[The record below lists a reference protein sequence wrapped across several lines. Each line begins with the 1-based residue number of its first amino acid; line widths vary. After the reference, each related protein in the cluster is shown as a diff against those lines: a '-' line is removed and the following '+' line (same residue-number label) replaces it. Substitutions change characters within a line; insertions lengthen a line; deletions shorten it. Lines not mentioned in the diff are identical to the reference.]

1 MGDPEFCHLQP
12 MFQTACDRLPTAL
25 MSSGEPNEEDAM
37 GFMDKAKKVAEQA
50 QQKLDEVQEQV
61 QGQMNKDQQGGQG
74 EQPDV
79 RYDEHGRPIQEGP
92 PAGEAPAPS
101 AEPEQPAAE
110 PESEPQAAE
119 PAPKPSE
126 GGTDTNPD
134 PFKPIE

>member
-37 GFMDKAKKVAEQA
+37 GLMDKAKKMAEQA
-50 QQKLDEVQEQV
+50 QQKLDEVQGHVNE
-61 QGQMNKDQQGGQG
+61 GQEGGQGGQSN
-74 EQPDV
+74 V

-101 AEPEQPAAE
+101 AEPEQPAAA
-110 PESEPQAAE
+110 PQAAE
-119 PAPKPSE
+119 PARKPSE
-126 GGTDTNPD
+126 GGADANPD